1 MLVMYNNNL
10 CYTIIARLQLRPR
23 IQNSKYVLNTRSSS
37 GKEKPEQDTVQSP
50 KSGRTTALLSHLL
63 TKYHPCPPEACL
75 NLSISPNPREYLLVP
90 KLLFIKY
97 LCGICKR
104 QSATVCSQHILLC
117 QQHMIPTY
125 LVSSRQ
131 TINFNL
137 RTGSSKNKIGKNVTF
152 SLLPVHV
159 SLVTPE
165 KTRHSLWSGQVLVSQ
180 SFSMN
185 MEMGENRVGL
195 RGKVFIECGV
205 SGNPAKCLEQRR
217 RDITYHEEDHAPYV
231 RFQ

>member
-37 GKEKPEQDTVQSP
+37 GKEKSEQDTVQSP

-63 TKYHPCPPEACL
+63 TKYHPCPPEARL

-97 LCGICKR
+97 LYGICKR

-117 QQHMIPTY
+117 QQHVIPTY

-205 SGNPAKCLEQRR
+205 SGNPAKYLEQRR